1 MGLVLVALYDG
12 VLKLYRTFRMSA
24 RGEQT
29 PCEGVLGYD
38 IGNQAVPRR
47 GGTYSCTPEREE
59 RIACVHSEVGIEDQ
73 GLSQL
78 IGESQGGELVLFSAS
93 NTTSTN

>member
-1 MGLVLVALYDG
+1 MSGTVVSLLIGLSALYDG

-38 IGNQAVPRR
+38 IGNQAVPRK
-47 GGTYSCTPEREE
+47 GERK
-59 RIACVHSEVGIEDQ
+59 A
-73 GLSQL
+73 
-78 IGESQGGELVLFSAS
+78 VLPKGRNA
-93 NTTSTN
+93 